1 MMTSYKIFKITSDHV
16 VDFAAEELK
25 KYLRM
30 MMPRCG
36 EIDIFYDPHA
46 TEGFRLGV
54 MQDFS
59 LDVSEAED
67 AALDDILHI
76 DTDANGGIIAGSN
89 PRSVLLAVYRYL
101 TINGCR
107 WLFPGIDGEV
117 IPVKGIEPV
126 SYHKMADCRYRGQCN
141 EGSEYQPN
149 MIEAIDFTPK
159 LGMNV
164 FMLEFE
170 YPSVYYDRYYKHQH
184 NTANREEEAV
194 TSETILQW
202 KRQCETEIAKR
213 GLQFHDMGHG
223 WTVKAFNM
231 SVEDAWS
238 DFAEDQIPAES
249 RELIAMCAG
258 ERKLFKNRLT
268 WTNFCMS
275 NPRARANAV
284 KSVADYAESSTNVDY
299 LHVWLAD
306 MSNNH
311 CECEACRKKTPS
323 DWYVVLMNEID
334 LELTK
339 RGLDTHIVMICYV
352 DTTWAPVIERLD
364 NPSRFSLLVAAIT
377 RNYTEAV
384 SGEISL
390 DAMDLPPYV
399 LNKTPLPSNVDT
411 YIAHAKKWLEC
422 CPMPSFVYEYHFWR
436 AQYRDLGMLDFAK
449 VIYQDVLGYRA
460 NGFMGIIEDGSQR
473 SFFPNGFAFYVYAAT
488 LFDTTLSFDALVEDY
503 FSHAYGEDWREV
515 VAFLERVEKILTP
528 NYLNGKCSTDA
539 LRGAYYCPDIANAC
553 KELAAASEEFGVFV
567 KAHRQMP
574 KRAQTVAY
582 KLLHYYLLYLKGV
595 AYPISLKA
603 VGEHAKAR
611 DALTEFFNDFGRY
624 ELEIERWYDHCLC
637 SIALHDVL
645 DKTPM
650 GFAL

>member
-1 MMTSYKIFKITSDHV
+1 MGKHYKISKITSDHV

-36 EIDIFYDPHA
+36 EIDIIYDPDA
-46 TEGFRLGV
+46 TDGFRLGR
-54 MQDFS
+54 MQDFA
-59 LDVSEAED
+59 LDVSEADD
-67 AALDDILHI
+67 ASLDDILHI
-76 DTDANGGIIAGSN
+76 DTDDNGGILAGSN

-101 TINGCR
+101 TLNGCR
-107 WLFPGIDGEV
+107 WLFPGIDGEI
-117 IPVKGIEPV
+117 IPVKSIEPV
-126 SYHKMADCRYRGQCN
+126 YYHKMADCRYRGQCN
-141 EGSEYQPN
+141 EGAEYQPN

-184 NTANREEEAV
+184 NTANREEEPI
-194 TSETILQW
+194 TPETILQW

-231 SVEDAWS
+231 STEDAWS
-238 DFAEDQIPAES
+238 DCAEERIPPES
-249 RELIAMCAG
+249 RELIALYKG

-284 KSVADYAESSTNVDY
+284 KSIADYAEFSTNVDY

-311 CECEACRKKTPS
+311 CECDECRKKTPS
-323 DWYVVLMNEID
+323 DWYVVLMNEVD
-334 LELTK
+334 RELTK
-339 RGLDTHIVMICYV
+339 RGLDTHVVMICYV
-352 DTTWAPVIERLD
+352 DTTWAPVIERLE

-384 SGEISL
+384 SGEIPL
-390 DAMDLPPYV
+390 DSIALPPYE
-399 LNKTPLPSNVDT
+399 LNKSPMPSSVDT
-411 YIAHAKKWLEC
+411 YIAHAKQWLKC
-422 CPMPSFVYEYHFWR
+422 APIPSFVYEYHFWR
-436 AQYRDLGMLDFAK
+436 AQYRDVGMLDIAR
-449 VIYQDVLGYRA
+449 VIHKDILGYRA
-460 NGFMGIIEDGSQR
+460 NGLMGIIEDGSQR
-473 SFFPNGFAFYVYAAT
+473 SFFPNGFAFYVYAST
-488 LFDTTLSFDALVEDY
+488 LFDTSLRFEDLVEDY
-503 FSHAYGEDWREV
+503 FSHAYGEDWKEV
-515 VAFLERVEKILTP
+515 VAFLERVETILPAT
-528 NYLNGKCSTDA
+528 YLNGKCSTDA
-539 LRGAYYCPDIANAC
+539 LRGPLYCPAIADAC
-553 KELAAASEEFGVFV
+553 RDLVACTEHFAEFVRT
-567 KAHRQMP
+567 HRRMP
-574 KRAQTVAY
+574 LRAQTVAY
-582 KLLHYYLLYLKGV
+582 KLLHYYLLYLQGI
-595 AYPISLKA
+595 APSISLKA
-603 VGEHAKAR
+603 VGEHTKAK
-611 DALTEFFNDFGRY
+611 DTLTEFFNDFGRY

-637 SIALHDVL
+637 SIALHDVI
-645 DKTPM
+645 DKLPQ